1 MGFVWKRLEMFDLDG
16 HKLGTILHYH
26 PNITGHLGIE
36 QPLHGRA
43 GLIFSNDHSKAEV
56 KKKFGQE

>member
-16 HKLGTILHYH
+16 HKLGTILHYR

-36 QPLHGRA
+36 QPLYGSE
-43 GLIFSNDHSKAEV
+43 GLTFSNDHSKAEV